1 VGNEERYNGTIDVR
15 GAARGAIRI
24 MALESYFTV
33 LSDDDIRL
41 QGTRI
46 VIETILYAYIHQK
59 QTAEAIAQT
68 FPQLTLEQIYAT
80 ILYYL
85 QNRAKIDQYLTD
97 WLNYCAEAEHAQD
110 ENPPAIVLKLRE
122 LKAASLVGANG

>member
-1 VGNEERYNGTIDVR
+1 
-15 GAARGAIRI
+15 

-46 VIETILYAYIHQK
+46 GIKTILYAYIHQK
-59 QTAEAIAQT
+59 QTAEEIAQT

-85 QNRAKIDQYLTD
+85 QNRAKIEQYLTN
-97 WLNYCAEAEHAQD
+97 WLNYCAEAERAQD
-110 ENPPAIVLKLRE
+110 ENPSAIVLKLRE

>member
-1 VGNEERYNGTIDVR
+1 MTESIGDKPI
-15 GAARGAIRI
+15 RGAIV
-24 MALESYFTV
+24 MELESYFTV
-33 LSDDDIRL
+33 HSDDDIRL

-46 VIETILYAYIHQK
+46 GIETILYAYIHQK
-59 QTAEAIAQT
+59 QSAEAIAQT

-85 QNRAKIDQYLTD
+85 QNRAKIDQYLTN
-97 WLNYCAEAEHAQD
+97 WLNYCAEAERTQD

-122 LKAASLVGANG
+122 LKATSLVGANG

>member
-1 VGNEERYNGTIDVR
+1 MTESIRGKPVR
-15 GAARGAIRI
+15 GAII
-24 MALESYFTV
+24 MELESYFTV
-33 LSDDDIRL
+33 HSDDDIRL

-46 VIETILYAYIHQK
+46 GIETILYAYIHQK
-59 QTAEAIAQT
+59 QSAEAIAQT

-85 QNRAKIDQYLTD
+85 QNRAKIDQYLTT
-97 WLNYCAEAEHAQD
+97 WLNHCAEAERAQD

-122 LKAASLVGANG
+122 LKATSLVGANG

>member
-1 VGNEERYNGTIDVR
+1 ME
-15 GAARGAIRI
+15 
-24 MALESYFTV
+24 LESYFTF
-33 LSDDDIRL
+33 LSNDDIRL

-46 VIETILYAYIHQK
+46 GIETILYAYIHQK
-59 QTAEAIAQT
+59 QSAETIAQT

-85 QNRAKIDQYLTD
+85 QNRAKIEQYLTD
-97 WLNYCAEAEHAQD
+97 WLNYCADAERAQD

-122 LKAASLVGANG
+122 LKAASLAGVNG